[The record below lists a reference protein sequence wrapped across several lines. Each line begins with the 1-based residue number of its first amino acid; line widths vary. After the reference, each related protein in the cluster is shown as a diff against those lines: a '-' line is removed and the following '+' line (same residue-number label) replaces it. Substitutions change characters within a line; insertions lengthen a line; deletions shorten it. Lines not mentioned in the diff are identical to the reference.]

1 MKTAYNPKIVT
12 AFLTW
17 QGIPEP
23 EYEYQ
28 FAKIIGRKWRFDLAW
43 VLKEYPSVS
52 DEVYNTNGKIVTR
65 VAIEVQG
72 GLFVQGGH
80 NRGAQIAKEHVKYT
94 EAACMGW
101 RILYCQPA
109 ELCTVAFADQIKRA
123 LNL

>member
-12 AFLTW
+12 AFFAS

-28 FAKIIGRKWRFDLAW
+28 FAIERGRRWRFDLAW
-43 VLKEYPSVS
+43 KFYRIPAKVMGYDSLE
-52 DEVYNTNGKIVTR
+52 IVRTK

-72 GLFVQGGH
+72 GIFIAGGH
-80 NRGAQIAKEHVKYT
+80 NRGAQIAKEHEKYT
-94 EAACMGW
+94 EAACLGW
-101 RILYCQPA
+101 RILYCQPS
-109 ELCTVAFADQIKRA
+109 ELCTVEFAGQIKRA